1 MSKLLKLFNLTIYTI
16 NQAKIKKY
24 RKFICVFEKLVSGG
38 LIVYFTFYTQFIKVN
53 RTIKN
58 SKEKDNFILT
68 NNLEKNL
75 PLTLFIFF
83 GFFYAYTHMSL

>member
-1 MSKLLKLFNLTIYTI
+1 M
-16 NQAKIKKY
+16 KKY
-24 RKFICVFEKLVSGG
+24 RKFICVFDKLVSEG

-58 SKEKDNFILT
+58 SKEKDNLIST
-68 NNLEKNL
+68 NYLEKNL
-75 PLTLFIFF
+75 PLTLFLSSL